1 MAQSF
6 PSVASRWLL
15 RVLIPLNLLFGGLM
29 VGFLGLS
36 LVAGDFVMRAI
47 SLEGGDPET
56 LLQGMRIVLVIFII
70 SIGITHV
77 LLTQLRA
84 IVESVRVGEAFVAGN
99 AARLRTM
106 AWALV
111 GLEVVKA
118 AIASVAART
127 LSGTG
132 VDMQS
137 DFSITPWLAILLLF
151 VLAQVFED
159 GARMRDDLSG
169 TV

>member
-1 MAQSF
+1 M
-6 PSVASRWLL
+6 
-15 RVLIPLNLLFGGLM
+15 LIPLNLLFGGFM
-29 VGFLGLS
+29 VGFLMLS

-56 LLQGMRIVLVIFII
+56 LLQGMRIVLVIFIV

-77 LLTQLRA
+77 LLIQLKA
-84 IVESVRVGEAFVAGN
+84 IVESVRVGEAFVVGN

-106 AWALV
+106 GWALV